1 MSKPVEQIAD
11 RALIADARQALAS
24 RGGAILDTYDIAAY
38 RRELDALPRTASYLT
53 FTPAARSMQQDM
65 LQRFGGEGFA
75 ILHGMLMVEAIEQ
88 FADRL
93 PPEGY
98 PASILTCYRRS
109 LARILNKLRSLDL
122 IGYDKAKDLLWK
134 DFGIAR
140 QTLMP
145 GGARVIEPWSGFP
158 RSLIYT
164 GGLRQ
169 FFEASRFI
177 LFDAHGNRPYF
188 NLHTH
193 DFELDEFNE
202 EGWRRLFLRIADLL
216 ESRPVMKGVFVGGGW
231 LYDPNL
237 PAISPRL
244 AYHRAL
250 TIPNGART
258 FFFAYDRSGTKSYAL
273 KKSPTRQRLYAEGK
287 YKPELH
293 VLIWPRKPLLA
304 WAERER
310 LRAPLDDTVAAMEPA

>member
-1 MSKPVEQIAD
+1 MLEVFD
-11 RALIADARQALAS
+11 L
-24 RGGAILDTYDIAAY
+24 AAY
-38 RRELDALPRTASYLT
+38 RLQLDALPRTASYLT
-53 FTPAARSMQQDM
+53 FTPAARAMHQDM
-65 LQRFGGEGFA
+65 LQRFGGDGFA
-75 ILHGMLMVEAIEQ
+75 IIHGMLMVEAIEQ
-88 FADRL
+88 FDQRL

-98 PASILTCYRRS
+98 PASILACYRRS
-109 LARILNKLRSLDL
+109 FARILNKLRSLDL
-122 IGYDKAKDLLWK
+122 VGYDKAKDLLWK
-134 DFGIAR
+134 DLGIAR

-164 GGLRQ
+164 GGLGQ
-169 FFEASRFI
+169 FFAASRFI
-177 LFDAHGNRPYF
+177 LFDAHGHRPYF

-216 ESRPVMKGVFVGGGW
+216 ESRPMMKGVFVGGGW

-258 FFFAYDRSGTKSYAL
+258 FFYAYDGAKSYAL
-273 KKSPTRQRLYAEGK
+273 KKSPTRRRLFAEGK

-304 WAERER
+304 WAQRER
-310 LRAPLDDTVAAMEPA
+310 QRAPLDDTDPATQPA